1 MHARTGTH
9 IYTHIHNAHSVP
21 AEALKKAAKERK
33 AVLDEAQ
40 QAIASALTPPEPG
53 SSADKQADRLDALGH
68 NLQGLKR
75 KLGDVSRAEGAEAGR
90 CKARLEHLQ
99 NLTLP
104 KPSAV
109 AWNKQRLD
117 RLLCVC
123 VCARDLNRSAC
134 SCACVHVRASMH
146 VRIPGHLLL
155 VHRAVPWH
163 MKCVTLLA
171 CSMSQSQNSSA
182 DFDGLRSGYQQAASF
197 LASSSNIEELVDSH
211 IFKDAKK
218 ASACMLVIDALRRH
232 DCSEALA
239 WCAEQRPRLKK
250 AKSKLEFQLRV
261 QHACCMS
268 AAWLSAG
275 T

>member
-117 RLLCVC
+117 RLLCV
-123 VCARDLNRSAC
+123 
-134 SCACVHVRASMH
+134 
-146 VRIPGHLLL
+146 
-155 VHRAVPWH
+155 
-163 MKCVTLLA
+163 TLLA

-261 QHACCMS
+261 Q
-268 AAWLSAG
+268 
-275 T
+275 